1 MKSLLYGYSEK
12 RWQILSANRANI
24 EITPQLVLC
33 FAAKSILEN
42 EPIYETLKAEF
53 PAAQIAFC
61 STAGEIANNAVS
73 DNSLKV
79 VALEFEK
86 TGLQSAAINIR
97 DYASSYEAGLAL
109 VKKLPIEDLSYMLV
123 LSDGHVVNGSELVK
137 GLNESAPENVL
148 VTGGLAGDSDNFNS
162 TLVGLNQAPSK
173 GEIIAIGL
181 YGKNIKVSHGTRGGW
196 DSFGIEKVVTKAI
209 GNKLFD
215 LDDRNALDLYKKYLG
230 PEANRLPASALLYP
244 LSVLMPGNTEPIVRT
259 ILSINDEEN
268 SLIFAGDIPENSRIR
283 FMKANL
289 DKIITAAGDAAQD
302 SLLDE
307 HHKPDFSLLVSCVG
321 RKLILGPR
329 TDEEIEA
336 VQEVFGNE
344 TTLAGFYSYGEISP
358 FVKKGDSQLHNQT
371 MTITSFYEL

>member
-24 EITPQLVLC
+24 KITPQLVLC

-42 EPIYETLKAEF
+42 QHIYETLKAEF

-97 DYASSYEAGLAL
+97 DYSSSYEAGLAL
-109 VKKLPIEDLSYMLV
+109 VKKLPIEDLSYILV
-123 LSDGHVVNGSELVK
+123 LSDGHLVNGSELVK

-162 TLVGLNQAPSK
+162 TLVGLNQVPSK

-181 YGKNIKVSHGTRGGW
+181 YGKNIKVSHGTQGGW
-196 DSFGIEKVVTKAI
+196 DSFGIEKVVTKAT
-209 GNKLFD
+209 GNKLYD
-215 LDDRNALDLYKKYLG
+215 LDDKNVLDMYKKYLG